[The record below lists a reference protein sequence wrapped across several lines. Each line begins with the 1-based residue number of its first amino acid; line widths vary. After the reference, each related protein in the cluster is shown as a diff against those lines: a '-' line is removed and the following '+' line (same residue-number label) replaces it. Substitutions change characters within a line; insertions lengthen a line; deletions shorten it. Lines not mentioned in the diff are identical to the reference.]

1 MFDLNLLNS
10 LYVTRLT
17 FASISE
23 YPKNRCFEIIR
34 APNLFGII
42 FGVEGSLQFNHNGN
56 TYICDKNHAVLIPAD
71 SSYSYCSLEDNTQ
84 LALINFYAS
93 QNFVVNEF
101 QVLELKNPEILL
113 ADHNEI
119 QRQFVSNSVTS
130 FPQMMA
136 SFYTMIAHLIQNT
149 KLSKEECSTWRI
161 TEYIDSNI
169 SNPDLTIADI
179 AEAAGFSEVHFRKL
193 FKNHYGISP
202 KQYILNNR
210 LHIAKK
216 LLESTNDSISQIANR
231 CGFSTIFYF
240 SKLFKDKMGISP
252 YEYRERHRWA
262 WF

>member
-1 MFDLNLLNS
+1 MFDLNLLTS
-10 LYVTRLT
+10 LYVSRLS

-23 YPKNRCFEIIR
+23 YQKNSYQEINR
-34 APNLFGII
+34 VPTFYGLI

-56 TYICDKNHAVLIPAD
+56 TYVCDKNHAVLIPAD
-71 SSYSYCSLEDNTQ
+71 SSYSYCALEDNTQ
-84 LALINFYAS
+84 LALINFNAS

-101 QVLELKNPEILL
+101 QVFELKNPEILL

-119 QRQFVSNSVTS
+119 QWQFISNSATS

-136 SFYTMIAHLIQNT
+136 SFYSMIAHLIQNT
-149 KLSKEECSTWRI
+149 KLSKEQNSTWRI
-161 TEYIDSNI
+161 TEYIEMNI
-169 SNPDLTIADI
+169 SNPDLTIADV

-193 FKNHYGISP
+193 FKNHYGVSP
-202 KQYILNNR
+202 KQYILNHR

-216 LLESTNDSISQIANR
+216 LLESTNDPIAKIASK

-240 SKLFKDKMGISP
+240 SKLFKDKMGVSP
-252 YEYRERHRWA
+252 YEYRERHRKA